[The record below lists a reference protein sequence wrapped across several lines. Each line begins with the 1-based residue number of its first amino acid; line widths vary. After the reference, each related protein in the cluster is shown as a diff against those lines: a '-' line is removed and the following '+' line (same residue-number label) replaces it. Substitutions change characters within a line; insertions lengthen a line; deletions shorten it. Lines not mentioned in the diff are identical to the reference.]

1 MYRPVKAGEVFTT
14 FIFDGKDC
22 ADMGV
27 YSTTSSGTYTMYI
40 EPTFKDEM
48 LDVPAYDGRYY
59 YGTQYSTQQF
69 QFNLFADNLS
79 MTEYRNLR
87 TWLKPRNVGKLIL
100 SDQPYKYYIVKIT
113 SIGALGEH
121 PLTDAQQVVHSVLGD
136 SVEGNVV
143 YTGKFTVTF
152 QTVGSV
158 YGYGL
163 SYYRDDLVYDALNKY
178 GIGVYP
184 ENYYYD
190 SGLLYKDMAPAL
202 TRTVPA
208 NAMDFDLTV
217 YNPGSAT
224 AMPTIHLLSD
234 ESYSD
239 NAFIQLDNNTLNT
252 STVIDLYG
260 LTGPLTID
268 CESEVIT
275 DKNGVKYFGR
285 FSGNLFEIGEE
296 TSVITLPESF
306 TQTIEDFY
314 FRDYDTI
321 YIINDENGTWA
332 HINPL
337 VMTVTEDLIGKYF
350 CINGNGGAKI
360 IDIDNYED
368 NRVLLDKDVLT
379 YEILPVE
386 LNEDGTVARPSG
398 LEFNYIGDYDSVN
411 ALPEEAKLGDIASVT
426 YTKTTIKGVEVI
438 DKIDMY
444 LYRYNKWEITNLFT
458 HPDEFKNIYGDY
470 EPRYLIFGANIVD
483 VNDIKISTNI
493 GECDVSISFLP
504 RYL

>member
-40 EPTFKDEM
+40 EPTFKDET
-48 LDVPAYDGRYY
+48 LEVPAYDGRYY
-59 YGTQYSTQQF
+59 YGTQYSAQQF

-136 SVEGNVV
+136 SIEGNVV

-208 NAMDFDLTV
+208 NAVDFNLTV

-224 AMPTIHLLSD
+224 AIPTIHLLSD
-234 ESYSD
+234 ESYD
-239 NAFIQLDNNTLNT
+239 DDAFIQLDNNTLNT

-275 DKNGVKYFGR
+275 DEDGVKYFGR
-285 FSGNLFEIGEE
+285 FSGNLFEVGEE

-321 YIINDENGTWA
+321 YVINDENGTWA

-368 NRVLLDKDVLT
+368 NRVLLDENVLT
-379 YEILPVE
+379 YEILPAE
-386 LNEDGTVARPSG
+386 LHEDGTVAKPSG
-398 LEFNYIGDYDSVN
+398 MAFNYIGDYNSKEEFPEN
-411 ALPEEAKLGDIASVT
+411 ASLGDVASVT
-426 YTKTTIKGVEVI
+426 YTKTTLKGAEIV
-438 DKIDMY
+438 DKIEMY
-444 LYRYNKWEITNLFT
+444 LYRYDKWSQTNLFSN
-458 HPDEFKNIYGDY
+458 PEEFRDIYGK
-470 EPRYLIFGANIVD
+470 EVTRYLIFGANIVD

-504 RYL
+504 KYL